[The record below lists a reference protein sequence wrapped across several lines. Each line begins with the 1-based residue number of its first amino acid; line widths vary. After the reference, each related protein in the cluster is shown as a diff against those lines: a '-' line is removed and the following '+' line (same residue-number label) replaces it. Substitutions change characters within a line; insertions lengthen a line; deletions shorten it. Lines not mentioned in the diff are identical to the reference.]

1 MARNIDADVAL
12 IERLG
17 GAASLARQL
26 DAKAKD
32 PDDRYDVQRVQNWKT
47 RGIPAEVRL
56 KFPELFLS
64 RPKWDGKDR
73 RKATAA

>member
-1 MARNIDADVAL
+1 MARDISADAAL

-26 DAKAKD
+26 DAAAND

-56 KFPELFLS
+56 KFPDLFLRKS
-64 RPKWDGKDR
+64 RQ
-73 RKATAA
+73 KAGAL